1 MPITSENPA
10 TPSWKKLLA
19 LGLFLFGVVIG
30 MWGQYQHHWMTRLF
44 PPPKPQ
50 PSQPIAITAPPN
62 VLLFALVG
70 QSNMVGFAP
79 VPQNYP
85 TSKHILLFANNYRWQ
100 LARPPLDSPNGQVDE
115 VSRDPGAGF
124 GPGLPFA
131 AAWLSQHPRTK
142 VGLIPCAKNGSSLY
156 QWRPSK
162 SDQTLY
168 GSCLKRLRAA
178 SVTGKLAGI
187 LFFQGESDALPPEV
201 YPQRRPSP
209 ATWKRRFVSWVQA
222 IRHDLQRPHLPLV
235 FAQIG
240 TPPSDR
246 KRFPGWLT
254 VQKQQALVKLP
265 FVRMIRT
272 EGLPLQDGLHFTQR
286 GYTKVGQRFA
296 QALVELL
303 RQPK

>member
-1 MPITSENPA
+1 MPITSEKSAAPF
-10 TPSWKKLLA
+10 WKKVLA
-19 LGLFLFGVVIG
+19 LGLFLFGVVLG
-30 MWGQYQHHWMTRLF
+30 MWGQYRHHWMTRWF
-44 PPPKPQ
+44 PPSKPQ
-50 PSQPIAITAPPN
+50 ASRRTPITTPSN
-62 VLLFALVG
+62 VSLFALVG
-70 QSNMVGFAP
+70 QSNMVGLAP
-79 VPQNYP
+79 VPRTYP
-85 TSKHILLFANNYRWQ
+85 VSKHILLFANNYRWQ
-100 LARPPLDSPNGQVDE
+100 LARPPLDNPDGQVDE

-131 AAWLSQHPRTK
+131 KTWLSHHPGAH

-178 SVTGKLAGI
+178 SVTGKVAGV
-187 LFFQGESDALPPEV
+187 LFFQGESDTLPPKD

-209 ATWKRRFVSWVQA
+209 TTWKQRFVFWVQA
-222 IRHDLQRPHLPLV
+222 IRRDLRRPHLPIV

-240 TPPSDR
+240 TPPTDR
-246 KRFPGWLT
+246 RRFPGWLT

-272 EGLPLQDGLHFTQR
+272 ESLPLQDGLHFTQQS
-286 GYTKVGQRFA
+286 YTKVGQRFA
-296 QALVELL
+296 QAFVELA
-303 RQPK
+303 RQPR